1 MEFRLLGPME
11 VSEGGRARPIGGP
24 KQRTVLVHLILR
36 ANHVV
41 PPERLIEQIW
51 GNDPPPAARS
61 TLRGYL
67 SHLRKALGNGQLEHR
82 SGGYVLHADPAS
94 IDALRFEGLVAQARA
109 VAVDDPAS
117 AARGFS
123 SALQLWRGPALDD

>member
-67 SHLRKALGNGQLEHR
+67 SHLRKALEPGRLDHR
-82 SGGYVLHADPAS
+82 SGGYILAGGPAS
-94 IDALRFEGLVAQARA
+94 VVAGR
-109 VAVDDPAS
+109 V
-117 AARGFS
+117 
-123 SALQLWRGPALDD
+123 